1 MQTLVVVYSRRG
13 KKGREFDQSGSLHL
27 VAPYAENTN
36 STSDSSNEWGG
47 FHSCHQQKE
56 DIKSPDSY
64 VVEIDRRTSRVADEI
79 RNNRFGIKPVGPFGS
94 VLSLYLAVDNN
105 GQVGRLLG
113 RHQQKEDIEDTN
125 GLGFKR
131 QKSVVL
137 FLPQGAGDL
146 QIELVRDVS

>member
-1 MQTLVVVYSRRG
+1 M
-13 KKGREFDQSGSLHL
+13 
-27 VAPYAENTN
+27 
-36 STSDSSNEWGG
+36 GG
-47 FHSCHQQKE
+47 GGQQLPPTKE
-56 DIKSPDSY
+56 DIKSPDSH